1 MIEDYR
7 TRNRQRF
14 LDGLWM
20 EGIKGGD
27 SRNFATPLA
36 SHGLDPKGAVHWNLG
51 WESLHEAAAEL
62 GEAKFTAHG
71 VLLATTGDRTG
82 RSPNDRFIIDE
93 PGLSDDV
100 WWGNHN
106 RPTTPEVF
114 EGLLERTVAHLNDSE
129 NLFVKDAFCGAD
141 PDYRMPVRLVTEK
154 AWHAAFMHN
163 MFVRASKE
171 EILSHVPQYTILH
184 APDLHASP
192 SSDGV
197 NSEAFVIL
205 ALDRGLVIIGGTHYA
220 GEIKKAIFTIMNHIL
235 PAKGLLPMHCSAN
248 TDGESAALFFGLS
261 GTGKTTLSADPGRA
275 LVGDDEHGWAPGSVF
290 NIEGGCYA
298 KCIDLSQKNE
308 PVIWNAIKFG
318 TILENVVLDETRTP
332 DYTDTSL
339 TQNSRAAY
347 PLSHIEKR
355 VAENRGGEPRS
366 VVFLTC
372 DVSGVLPPVSVLS
385 EEAAAYHFLSGYTA
399 KVGSTEIGSTSDIE
413 STFSTCFGAPFFPRP
428 AGVYAELLIKRV
440 KAFGAKVYLV
450 NTGWTGGPYG
460 TGSRFDIPTTR
471 AIIDAIVSGSL
482 ADVDTQHIDALNL
495 DVPVAV
501 EGVDSNLLVPQ
512 NTWADKEKYNEYAAN
527 LVNDFKQNFEKY
539 DVSDAIVKAGPGN

>member
-1 MIEDYR
+1 MS
-7 TRNRQRF
+7 
-14 LDGLWM
+14 
-20 EGIKGGD
+20 GD

-36 SHGLDPKGAVHWNLG
+36 SHGLDPNGAVHWNLG
-51 WESLHEAAAEL
+51 WESLHETAIEM
-62 GEAKFTAHG
+62 GEAKLTAHG

-100 WWGNHN
+100 WWGDHN
-106 RPTTPEVF
+106 RPTSPEVF
-114 EGLLERTVAHLNDSE
+114 EGLLERTVTHLNDSE

-248 TDGESAALFFGLS
+248 TDGKKSALFFGLS

-275 LVGDDEHGWAPGSVF
+275 LVGDDEHGWSDNGVF
-290 NIEGGCYA
+290 NFEGGCYA
-298 KCIDLSQKNE
+298 KLIRLSKEDE
-308 PVIWNAIKFG
+308 PAIYTTTRMPG
-318 TILENVVLDETRTP
+318 SILENVVLNADGTP
-332 DYTDTSL
+332 DFDNSSL
-339 TQNSRAAY
+339 TQNTRGSY
-347 PLSHIEKR
+347 PIESI
-355 VAENRGGEPRS
+355 ENRTPDSMAGNPKN

-372 DVSGVLPPVSVLS
+372 DAFGVLPPLS
-385 EEAAAYHFLSGYTA
+385 KLSPEQAAYHFISGYTA
-399 KVGSTEIGSTSDIE
+399 KVAGTEVGVKE
-413 STFSTCFGAPFFPRP
+413 PQPAFSACFGAPFMPRHP
-428 AGVYAELLIKRV
+428 SVYADLLSKKIRDND
-440 KAFGAKVYLV
+440 AKCWLI
-450 NTGWTGGPYG
+450 NTGWVAGGADAS
-460 TGSRFDIPTTR
+460 SRIKIRWTRALLNAALDGNLDDVLFVEDERFGFLVPTTCQGVPDNILQPR
-471 AIIDAIVSGSL
+471 DTWHDKKRYDNVADLL
-482 ADVDTQHIDALNL
+482 AQMFVDNFDQFRD
-495 DVPVAV
+495 
-501 EGVDSNLLVPQ
+501 GCS
-512 NTWADKEKYNEYAAN
+512 EKVLASSPKV
-527 LVNDFKQNFEKY
+527 L
-539 DVSDAIVKAGPGN
+539 G